1 MLPNTSHKL
10 EKGRVSLF
18 GQSHVFLHAFF
29 AAALAACGGEPGAD
43 ETESAN
49 ESRTEAAAALT
60 TAELRDLALT
70 RTNSLKTVDAP
81 DAPNMK
87 QFVADRTAL
96 RTLGKALFWDQQ
108 VGSDGQ
114 ACASCHFHAGADNR
128 SKHQVNPGLSNKMP
142 GANPNAF
149 GESTGFGPNG
159 AGFGPNMQL
168 KENDF
173 PLHKLSD
180 PDNRNSTV
188 LFDSNDVISSQGV
201 FNATFK
207 AVGLPYDAAAPSL
220 GGFGAVFNVDGV
232 LVRNVEPRNTPTVL
246 NVAFNHRSFWDGRG
260 RPSFNGAN
268 PIGELDPGVRIVKAS
283 KSAQKTQAALVTVR
297 VENSSAASQAVG
309 PALSVLEMTFAGRR
323 FADIGRKVLMAKPL
337 AMQYVDKEDSILG
350 TSSLFPNKGISASYV
365 DLIKKAFQP
374 TYWDAPGWIVE
385 LSSGKPTLKKQTA
398 PSKPNQYT
406 VMEYNFSLFF
416 GLAIEEYEKQLV
428 SDDAPFDRFM
438 EGDDNALTPV
448 EQAGLE
454 IFLTKGRCSRC
465 HSGPVFTAASF
476 ESAGAEPMKRMT
488 MGDGGVAVYDN
499 GHYNIGVRP
508 TGEDIGL
515 GGRVGPNNSPISYS
529 RGYQEVLRALVDSLM
544 ASNPLL
550 DQETAIRQANILAK
564 VPRIHAN
571 PAGAATLLGAADPK
585 AADIFEQAESDLS
598 TAAADLPPIEILLK
612 TEVQLI
618 LGEANAFLTQADELL
633 TATPPNPNDAALELM
648 KAHEAL
654 RDAADLLDAAPALVA
669 QLDAGAALLAPGISL
684 LPDPI
689 DPGPDPDKP
698 FGPPLRPEERAAV
711 DGAFKAPSLRNV
723 ELTAPYFH
731 NGGAAT
737 LEQVVDY
744 YNRGGDFAETNQADL
759 DPGVRPLGLT
769 IAERAALVAF
779 LKSLTDPRVRRDQGP
794 FDHPSIELPN
804 GGTVGAESSAIFGV
818 PVLDDHFTLPA
829 VGASGSDVS
838 YGTPETPFANFLQPL
853 STP

>member
-1 MLPNTSHKL
+1 MD
-10 EKGRVSLF
+10 
-18 GQSHVFLHAFF
+18 
-29 AAALAACGGEPGAD
+29 EP
-43 ETESAN
+43 
-49 ESRTEAAAALT
+49 RTEASAALT

-87 QFVADRTAL
+87 QFVADRAAL

-128 SKHQVNPGLSNKMP
+128 SKHQVNPGLGNKMP
-142 GANPNAF
+142 GGDPNAY
-149 GESTGFGPNG
+149 GEETGFGPNVT
-159 AGFGPNMQL
+159 GFGPNVQL
-168 KENDF
+168 TEDDF

-188 LFDSNDVISSQGV
+188 LSDSNDVISSQGV

-207 AVGLPYDAAAPSL
+207 AVALPYDAAAPSL
-220 GGFGAVFNVDGV
+220 GGYGAVFNVDGV
-232 LVRNVEPRNTPTVL
+232 LVRNVEPRNSPTVI

-268 PIGELDPGVRIVKAS
+268 PIGELDPGVRIVKTN
-283 KSAQKTQAALVTVR
+283 KSGKNTNAALVSVKLD
-297 VENSSAASQAVG
+297 NSSAASQAVG
-309 PALSVLEMTFAGRR
+309 PALSVLEMTFAGRG
-323 FADIGRKVLMAKPL
+323 FPDIGRKVLLSKPL

-350 TSSLFPNKGISASYV
+350 KSSLYPQKGISASYT

-385 LSSGKPTLKKQTA
+385 LSSGKPTLKKQAA

-428 SDDAPFDRFM
+428 SDDSPFDRFM
-438 EGDDNALTPV
+438 EGDDDALTPV

-465 HSGPVFTAASF
+465 HSGPVFTSASF
-476 ESAGAEPMKRMT
+476 ESAGAEPIKRMT

-499 GHYNIGVRP
+499 GHYNIGIRP
-508 TGEDIGL
+508 TQEDIGL
-515 GGRVGPNNSPISYS
+515 GGRVGPNNLPISYS
-529 RGYQEVLRALVDSLM
+529 RGYQEILQFLVKSLM

-550 DQETAIRQANILAK
+550 DYETAIRQANSLAK
-564 VPRIHAN
+564 VPRMYAN

-585 AADIFEQAESDLS
+585 AAEVFEQAESDLS
-598 TAAADLPPIEILLK
+598 TAVAALPPIAILTK
-612 TEVQLI
+612 TQANLL
-618 LGEANAFLTQADELL
+618 LGEANACLTQADELM
-633 TATPPNPNDAALELM
+633 TATPPNPNDAALEFM
-648 KAHEAL
+648 KCHDTL
-654 RDAADLLDAAPALVA
+654 REVAKLLENPPAIVA
-669 QLDAGAALLAPGISL
+669 QLDAGAKLLAPGISL

-689 DPGPDPDKP
+689 DPGPDPAKP
-698 FGPPLRPEERAAV
+698 FGPPLRPEERVAV
-711 DGAFKAPSLRNV
+711 DGAFKVPSLRNV

-769 IAERAALVAF
+769 LEERAALVAF
-779 LKSLTDPRVRRDQGP
+779 LKSLTDPRVRFDQGP
-794 FDHPSIELPN
+794 FDHPSIDIPN
-804 GGTVGAESSAIFGV
+804 GGTVGAETSAVFGV

-829 VGASGSDVS
+829 VGASGSGVA

-853 STP
+853 TAP